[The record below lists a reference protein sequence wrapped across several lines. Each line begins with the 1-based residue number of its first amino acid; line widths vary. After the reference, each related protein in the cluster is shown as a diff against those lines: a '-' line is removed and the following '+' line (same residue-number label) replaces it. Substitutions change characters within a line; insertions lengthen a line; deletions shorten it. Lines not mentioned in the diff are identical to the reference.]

1 MESAYQISLE
11 FIAWLQATFPQ
22 LEGFFLAITN
32 LGLEEFYLVMFPL
45 IYWTINKELG
55 KYLGALFLVALT
67 LNGMFKHFFREPRP
81 FWLDESIALDT
92 REEGYGIP
100 SGHTMFATVFYLF
113 IAGWVR
119 KTWVWIGAVVL
130 VFLMGLS
137 RIYIG
142 AHFIQDVVIGY
153 LLSFLLLLGYLGWNR
168 RYNERFHKR
177 ILGQRFLIALSIP
190 LIMGVIY
197 LVVMLILGAPDLSV
211 PWAEF
216 IPAAE
221 RSSIEAMAQAFG
233 LLTGLMIGA
242 VLEGS
247 RIRFRADGVL
257 WKRIARYILGL
268 IVVVALWRGL
278 GVLFPRE
285 PLSVGIPLRILRYFL
300 LTLWVSY
307 YAPWVFIKLRLADAD
322 PEPSISLKL

>member
-1 MESAYQISLE
+1 MESAYQVSLE
-11 FIAWLQATFPQ
+11 FIAWLQTTFPQ

-45 IYWTINKELG
+45 IYWCINKKLG

-67 LNGMFKHFFREPRP
+67 LNSMFKHFSRTPRP
-81 FWLDESIALDT
+81 FWIDESIALDT

-100 SGHTMFATVFYLF
+100 SGHMMFATVFYFF

-119 KTWVWIGAVVL
+119 KTWVWIGAIVL

-142 AHFIQDVVIGY
+142 AHFIQDVVVGFV
-153 LLSFLLLLGYLGWNR
+153 LSLLLLLGYYIWNR
-168 RYNERFHKR
+168 RFDQRFHKR
-177 ILGQRFLIALSIP
+177 ILGQRFLVALSVP
-190 LIMGVIY
+190 FVMGIVY
-197 LVVMLILGAPDLSV
+197 LTVMLILGPPNLSV
-211 PWAEF
+211 SWAEY

-221 RSSIEAMAQAFG
+221 RSSIEAMAQSFG
-233 LLTGLMIGA
+233 LLAGLVIGA

-247 RIRFRADGVL
+247 RIRFRADGVI
-257 WKRIARYILGL
+257 WKRVVRYILGL
-268 IVVVALWRGL
+268 IVVLVIWRGL
-278 GVLFPRE
+278 GILFPRE
-285 PLSVGIPLRILRYFL
+285 PLTLGVPFRILRYFL

-322 PEPSISLKL
+322 PEPEISLKL